1 MIGKSQW
8 LRLRVTGF
16 FVFIGHV
23 LYNTWKEVKKHLD
36 VEVWYIREFILI
48 FKNTGLTQ
56 VVSHKKQISRS
67 YSVSLRTD
75 LKKTKIESE
84 KDDAILSY
92 NQAFDLLPTFSSEKK
107 ANKNK
112 A

>member
-1 MIGKSQW
+1 M
-8 LRLRVTGF
+8 
-16 FVFIGHV
+16 
-23 LYNTWKEVKKHLD
+23 
-36 VEVWYIREFILI
+36 
-48 FKNTGLTQ
+48 
-56 VVSHKKQISRS
+56 SHKNIS
-67 YSVSLRTD
+67 VGVILFSLRTD
-75 LKKTKIESE
+75 LKKMKIESE

>member
-1 MIGKSQW
+1 MIEKSQW

-23 LYNTWKEVKKHLD
+23 IWNTWKEVKLHLD

-48 FKNTGLTQ
+48 LKNTGITQ
-56 VVSHKKQISRS
+56 VVTYQSELFCFPWEQ
-67 YSVSLRTD
+67 
-75 LKKTKIESE
+75 TKNKNIGSE
-84 KDDAILSY
+84 KGDAILHVAY
-92 NQAFDLLPTFSSEKK
+92 NQAFDLLPTFSSEEK

>member
-1 MIGKSQW
+1 M
-8 LRLRVTGF
+8 
-16 FVFIGHV
+16 
-23 LYNTWKEVKKHLD
+23 
-36 VEVWYIREFILI
+36 
-48 FKNTGLTQ
+48 
-56 VVSHKKQISRS
+56 SHKKQISRS